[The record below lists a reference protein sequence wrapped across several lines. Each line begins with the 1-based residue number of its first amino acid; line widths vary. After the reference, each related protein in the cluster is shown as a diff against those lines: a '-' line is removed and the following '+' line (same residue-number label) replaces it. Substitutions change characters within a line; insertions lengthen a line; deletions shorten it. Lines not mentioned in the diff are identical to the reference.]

1 MAHTQ
6 YVDKDDLKAYIG
18 LTGTAQDDN
27 IDTAIDSASRLIDSI
42 CGRKFSQDESVVV
55 KTFTPKSSIYLDT
68 PDISTTTGLIVK
80 VDDNDDG
87 TFETT
92 LTLNTDYIV
101 EPTNPRVIKITGG
114 TTYYE
119 PYNKIT
125 ILDTRSSER
134 FDPSI
139 KNNVQVTAKFGYSAI
154 PEDIKTATLIQALR
168 YFKRKDT
175 PFNTYGDINTG
186 VSELFS
192 RLDPDV
198 QTILK
203 GHKKITLSGTIL

>member
-18 LTGTAQDDN
+18 LTGTAQDNN
-27 IDTAIDSASRLIDSI
+27 IDTAIDSACRLIDSI

-80 VDDNDDG
+80 LDDNDDG

-101 EPTNPRVIKITGG
+101 EPTNPRVIKIASG

-119 PYNKIT
+119 PFNKRT

-134 FDPSI
+134 FDPTI
-139 KNNVQVTAKFGYSAI
+139 KNNIQITAKWGYSTV

>member
-18 LTGTAQDDN
+18 LTGTAQDNN
-27 IDTAIDSASRLIDSI
+27 IDTAIDSASRLIDSV
-42 CGRKFSQDESVVV
+42 CGRKFSQDDSVVV

-80 VDDNDDG
+80 TDDNDDG

-139 KNNVQVTAKFGYSAI
+139 KNNIEITAKWGYSAV

-203 GHKKITLSGTIL
+203 GHKKVTLSGTIL